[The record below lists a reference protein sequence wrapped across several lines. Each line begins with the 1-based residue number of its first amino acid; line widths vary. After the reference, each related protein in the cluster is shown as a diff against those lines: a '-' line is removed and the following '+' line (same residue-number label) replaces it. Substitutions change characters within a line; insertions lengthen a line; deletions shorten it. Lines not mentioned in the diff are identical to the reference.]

1 MNENADTIYK
11 LIKSNTYSAVYVPTT
26 PKIRDHLS
34 YDLFNTVA
42 PSERVS
48 IYIYPTHM
56 EIYKFNGRGTEYYE
70 NIRTTN
76 KRGKKT
82 AERFK
87 NLLLRKN
94 IVAMAQHV
102 NSL

>member
-1 MNENADTIYK
+1 MIQNNADIYK
-11 LIKSNTYSAVYVPTT
+11 LIKSNTYRAVHVPVT
-26 PKIRDHLS
+26 PEICDHWS
-34 YDLFNTVA
+34 YELFNTIT

-48 IYIYPTHM
+48 IYIYPTYM
-56 EIYKFNGRGTEYYE
+56 EIYKLSSCGTEYYE

-82 AERFK
+82 EKRLK
-87 NLLLRKN
+87 DLLLRKN
-94 IVAMAQHV
+94 IVAAVQHI